1 MILILVLWLVTF
13 SICYVIGLTI
23 VNVINYKSLKTDS
36 ESNFGIVEYFLFG
49 FLSLSLI
56 TGFLSIFLA
65 IGKPLLTIVFSTVV
79 VLFVFQFKTF
89 KDQFDYYKNKL
100 KEIDKKVILFII
112 FLGIFFLI
120 AAVQKISLWDTE
132 LYHSQSI
139 KWIRCYSV
147 IPGLGN
153 IHGRFAFNSMFFVIS
168 GLFTF
173 EFGDVVIYP
182 LNSLLFLLITSKLG
196 VLLFRSIAK
205 EDLFKTAFYLLLL
218 VGSVY
223 LLINYINTPS
233 PDITCAILTIYA
245 IVSLFNLQNEVQ
257 VSKSFVIL
265 MSLLIVSCMVYKL
278 SYAFAL
284 LLLIPLF
291 LKSKPLQSF
300 MIISI
305 SGLLIGIPYLI
316 RNYYLS
322 GYILFPYPSI
332 DIFTVDWKVPV
343 QQVLVEKLWIESWA
357 RIPGIPYQE
366 VLGLKLTE
374 WFMPWLK
381 SLNGF
386 DKVILFC
393 NLFLIFPLIMNLR
406 RKQYIIAL
414 IIGTIIINLVF
425 WFIKAPDPRFIH
437 GFSIA
442 GFAFV
447 VSYLIQIILNKQKW
461 LFQLG
466 NYLGFGLVIL
476 ISIRFLSLPIN
487 IAKNPNWIIA
497 PAPMD
502 KPEIQNYEKSF
513 HYSVSLSGERCFNEG
528 IPCVPYPLEN
538 VILRGDDLSDGFK
551 VVKNSD

>member
-1 MILILVLWLVTF
+1 MILVFLLWLVTF
-13 SICYVIGLTI
+13 SICYVIGLTL
-23 VNVINYKSLKTDS
+23 VNIINYKSVKTKS
-36 ESNFGIVEYFLFG
+36 ESKFGIVEYFLMG

-56 TGFLSIFLA
+56 TGILSILIP
-65 IGKPLLTIVFSTVV
+65 IGKTLLSLVVSMVV
-79 VLFVFQFKTF
+79 VLFVLQLKTF
-89 KDQFDYYKNKL
+89 KNQYYYHKNKL
-100 KEIDKKVILFII
+100 KEIDKKVILFIT

-120 AAVQKISLWDTE
+120 AAVQKISLWDTQ

-139 KWIRCYSV
+139 KWIRSYSV
-147 IPGLGN
+147 VPGLGN

-182 LNSLLFLLITSKLG
+182 LNSLLFLLITSKL
-196 VLLFRSIAK
+196 VALLFKSIAK
-205 EDLFKTAFYLLLL
+205 EDLFKTSFYLLLL

-233 PDITCAILTIYA
+233 PDIACTILIIYA
-245 IVSLFNLQNEVQ
+245 IVSLLNLQIEEQ
-257 VSKSFVIL
+257 VTRTHVIL

-284 LLLIPLF
+284 LLLITLF
-291 LKSKPLQSF
+291 LKSKPWQSF
-300 MIISI
+300 MIVSI
-305 SGLLIGIPYLI
+305 MGLLIGIPYLI

-332 DIFTVDWKVPV
+332 DIFTVDWKVPM
-343 QQVLVEKLWIESWA
+343 QQVIVEKFWIESWA

-366 VLGLKLTE
+366 VLDLKLTE

-386 DKVILFC
+386 DKVVLFC
-393 NLFLIFPLIMNLR
+393 NLFLIFPLIGNLKQ
-406 RKQYIIAL
+406 KQYIIAL
-414 IIGTIIINLVF
+414 IIGTIILNLVF

-447 VSYLIQIILNKQKW
+447 VSYLIQIILNKQKG

-466 NYLGFGLVIL
+466 NYLVIGLVLL
-476 ISIRFLSLPIN
+476 ISLRFLSFPIN
-487 IAKNPNWIIA
+487 IAKNPKWMIS

-502 KPEIQNYEKSF
+502 KPEIQHYDKNF
-513 HYSVSLSGERCFNEG
+513 HYSVSLSGERCFNEE
-528 IPCVPYPLEN
+528 IPCVPYPLDN
-538 VILRGDDLSDGFK
+538 VLLRGEDLSAGFK
-551 VVKNSD
+551 VVKN

>member
-1 MILILVLWLVTF
+1 MILVFLLWLVTF
-13 SICYVIGLTI
+13 SICYVIGLTL
-23 VNVINYKSLKTDS
+23 VNIINYKSVKTKS
-36 ESNFGIVEYFLFG
+36 ESKFGIVEYFLMG

-56 TGFLSIFLA
+56 TGILSILIP
-65 IGKPLLTIVFSTVV
+65 IGKTLLSLVVSMVV
-79 VLFVFQFKTF
+79 VLFVLQLKTF
-89 KDQFDYYKNKL
+89 KNQYYYHKNKL
-100 KEIDKKVILFII
+100 KEIDKKVILFIT

-120 AAVQKISLWDTE
+120 AAVQKISLWDTQ

-139 KWIRCYSV
+139 KWIRSYSV
-147 IPGLGN
+147 VPGLGN

-182 LNSLLFLLITSKLG
+182 LNSLLFLLITSKL
-196 VLLFRSIAK
+196 VALLFKSIAK
-205 EDLFKTAFYLLLL
+205 EDLFKTSFYLLLL

-233 PDITCAILTIYA
+233 PDIACTILIIYA
-245 IVSLFNLQNEVQ
+245 IVSLLNLQIEEQ
-257 VSKSFVIL
+257 VTRTHVIL

-284 LLLIPLF
+284 LLLITLF
-291 LKSKPLQSF
+291 LKSKPWQSF
-300 MIISI
+300 MIVSI
-305 SGLLIGIPYLI
+305 MGLLIGIPYLI

-332 DIFTVDWKVPV
+332 DIFTVDWKVPM
-343 QQVLVEKLWIESWA
+343 QQVIVEKFWIESWA

-366 VLGLKLTE
+366 VLDLKLTE

-386 DKVILFC
+386 DKVVLFC
-393 NLFLIFPLIMNLR
+393 NLFLIFPLIGNLKQ
-406 RKQYIIAL
+406 KQYIIAL
-414 IIGTIIINLVF
+414 IIVTIIINLVF

-447 VSYLIQIILNKQKW
+447 VSYLIQIILNKQKG

-466 NYLGFGLVIL
+466 NYLVIGLVLL
-476 ISIRFLSLPIN
+476 ISLRFLSFPIN
-487 IAKNPNWIIA
+487 IAKNPKWMIS

-502 KPEIQNYEKSF
+502 KPEIQHYDKNF
-513 HYSVSLSGERCFNEG
+513 HYSVSLSGERCFNEE
-528 IPCVPYPLEN
+528 IPCVPYPLDN
-538 VILRGDDLSDGFK
+538 VLLRGEDLSAGFK
-551 VVKNSD
+551 VVKN